1 MTANILTFNSSKT
14 EFLIGLKQQLS
25 KIHDSSLTTTHCARN
40 LGFIF
45 DEHLT
50 FSDQISA
57 LSKFCY
63 YDVRVF
69 DVSAHIS
76 TSTIATSILLSKLDY
91 VSLCITTFQTI
102 NLNDS
107 NRSMTLVG
115 RAVVKAPINP
125 SLPFSNLSTC
135 LRSTNALNINFFLL
149 PTKFLQP
156 VNLAIWTIWSQ
167 FNPLAALAP
176 HLLSPFLAHQ
186 PT

>member
-25 KIHDSSLTTTHCARN
+25 KIHDSSLTTTHSARN

-76 TSTIATSILLSKLDY
+76 TSK
-91 VSLCITTFQTI
+91 
-102 NLNDS
+102 
-107 NRSMTLVG
+107 
-115 RAVVKAPINP
+115 
-125 SLPFSNLSTC
+125 
-135 LRSTNALNINFFLL
+135 
-149 PTKFLQP
+149 
-156 VNLAIWTIWSQ
+156 
-167 FNPLAALAP
+167 
-176 HLLSPFLAHQ
+176 
-186 PT
+186 